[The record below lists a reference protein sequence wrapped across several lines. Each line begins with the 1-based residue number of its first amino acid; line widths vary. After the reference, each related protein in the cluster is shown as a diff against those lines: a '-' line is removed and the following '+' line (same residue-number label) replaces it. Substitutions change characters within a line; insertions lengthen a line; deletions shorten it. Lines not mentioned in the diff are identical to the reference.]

1 MDDVYCPLLR
11 FSWQCLNL
19 SPYLS
24 TLLLTESYIIDPDM
38 VSIVIHLDTDSPH
51 SGFTGLP
58 ASVAPAACLGV
69 TSGTTDND
77 LVNGVCKNLTLIFA
91 RGTTESGNIGG
102 IVGPPF
108 VNALVSM
115 LGKGQVA
122 VQGVNNY
129 PADVQDFLAGGS
141 VTGSQDMAALIAQA
155 MTQCPQTKL
164 CVSGYSQG
172 AQVAH
177 NAANLIT
184 PAQTNFI
191 NSVVLFGDPDD
202 GEAFGKVC
210 PSKVSTD
217 CHLFGTYSSEP
228 ILTIGNEIESHGMF
242 REQGLFSTP
251 ENL

>member
-1 MDDVYCPLLR
+1 
-11 FSWQCLNL
+11 
-19 SPYLS
+19 
-24 TLLLTESYIIDPDM
+24 M
-38 VSIVIHLDTDSPH
+38 VSIAIYLDTDAPH

-58 ASVAPAACLGV
+58 ASVAPASCLGV

-77 LVNGVCKNLTLIFA
+77 LLNGVCKNLALIFA

-141 VTGSQDMAALIAQA
+141 VIGSQDMAALIAQA

-202 GEAFGKVC
+202 GEAFGKVS
-210 PSKVSTD
+210 PSRVSTD
-217 CHLFGTYSSEP
+217 CHLFGTYISE
-228 ILTIGNEIESHGMF
+228 LMLVIGNKIESHGMF
-242 REQGLFSTP
+242 REARGFLLLGELVLKSELLTRRSAQTTYAYM
-251 ENL
+251 ET

>member
-1 MDDVYCPLLR
+1 M
-11 FSWQCLNL
+11 
-19 SPYLS
+19 S
-24 TLLLTESYIIDPDM
+24 TLLLIESYIIDQAM
-38 VSIVIHLDTDSPH
+38 VSIVIHLDNDTPH

-58 ASVAPAACLGV
+58 ASVAPASCLGV

-91 RGTTESGNIGG
+91 RGTTESGDIGG

-115 LGKGQVA
+115 LGEGQVA

-202 GEAFGKVC
+202 GEAFGKVS

-217 CHLFGTYSSEP
+217 CHLFDDICLHGDL
-228 ILTIGNEIESHGMF
+228 ILPPHLDYCLDANTEASF
-242 REQGLFSTP
+242 VVRKSGLKTAG
-251 ENL
+251 

>member
-1 MDDVYCPLLR
+1 MSILSLAEVYL
-11 FSWQCLNL
+11 
-19 SPYLS
+19 
-24 TLLLTESYIIDPDM
+24 IDQAT
-38 VSIVIHLDTDSPH
+38 VSIVNCLDTDTPH

-77 LVNGVCKNLTLIFA
+77 LINGVCKNLTLIFA

-141 VTGSQDMAALIAQA
+141 VTGSQNMAALIAQA

-202 GEAFGKVC
+202 GEAFGKVS

-217 CHLFGTYSSEP
+217 CHLFGTYSSELM
-228 ILTIGNEIESHGMF
+228 LTIGKEIESHGIL
-242 REQGLFSTP
+242 REQEDLSTP
-251 ENL
+251 ENLS